1 MVVIL
6 AELHTV
12 VVTLPLLDTVMVG
25 LKVTEVQPETV
36 PVEQVLGVFVTVMV
50 LV

>member
-1 MVVIL
+1 MLEEV
-6 AELHTV
+6 HTD
-12 VVTLPLLDTVMVG
+12 VVTLPVRETDMVG

-36 PVEQVLGVFVTVMV
+36 PVEQALGEFVTVMV